1 MTPNGSAWEIPVM
14 AQSGH
19 HGLVVWYTTIDWKM
33 PRPNAAVTLTAM
45 DSRRPMTAAASAGT
59 IARM

>member
-1 MTPNGSAWEIPVM
+1 MTPNGSASGMPVI

-33 PRPNAAVTLTAM
+33 PSPNAAATVTAI
-45 DSRRPMTAAASAGT
+45 DSNRPMTAAASAGT
-59 IARM
+59 IAR